1 MFMSGCNFLKVNQ
14 AEGKFFPL
22 HACTT
27 VSLLDTDHQWPQGDV
42 QVLAI
47 SHVPQAGWGPHL
59 CLIFCGQHKHRQPGG
74 VGAISARR
82 LYVVHF
88 KIMSPEERKRKG
100 PCARKRSVYAIFF
113 FCLFI
118 NTRMGRTFAHQF
130 GLITAERVGRLIIVR
145 LNCDLWPI
153 FILSIVEKD
162 GKHPLTHSHPPTYSH
177 THTHTELSVS
187 ISFLF
192 IWHSAYLSPW
202 CSSDWQVACWPSV
215 DFAVVSASRRGFSS
229 VSRSTPPL
237 HPPPPPA
244 PPPSAPLWCRC
255 LAQEESPWQRGIRPG

>member
-1 MFMSGCNFLKVNQ
+1 MYKYWPFHTSPRQ
-14 AEGKFFPL
+14 AEAPTSVWYSVGNTNTGSLEVSVPSAQDVCMWFISRLCPPRRGNGK
-22 HACTT
+22 
-27 VSLLDTDHQWPQGDV
+27 V
-42 QVLAI
+42 
-47 SHVPQAGWGPHL
+47 HVPGRGLFMPFFFLFVYKYTYGPHL
-59 CLIFCGQHKHRQPGG
+59 RTPVWFNYCGKGWAFNYCASKLWSLAHFYSVNSRE
-74 VGAISARR
+74 RR
-82 LYVVHF
+82 ET
-88 KIMSPEERKRKG
+88 P
-100 PCARKRSVYAIFF
+100 
-113 FCLFI
+113 
-118 NTRMGRTFAHQF
+118 
-130 GLITAERVGRLIIVR
+130 
-145 LNCDLWPI
+145 
-153 FILSIVEKD
+153 
-162 GKHPLTHSHPPTYSH
+162 THSLTSTHLLTH

>member
-1 MFMSGCNFLKVNQ
+1 M
-14 AEGKFFPL
+14 

-27 VSLLDTDHQWPQGDV
+27 VSLLDTAHQWPQGDV

-113 FCLFI
+113 CLFVYKY
-118 NTRMGRTFAHQF
+118 TYGPHLRTPVWFNYCGKGWAFNYCASKLWSLAHF
-130 GLITAERVGRLIIVR
+130 YSVNSRERRET
-145 LNCDLWPI
+145 P
-153 FILSIVEKD
+153 
-162 GKHPLTHSHPPTYSH
+162 THSLTSTHLL
-177 THTHTELSVS
+177 THTHTLSCQ
-187 ISFLF
+187 FLF
-192 IWHSAYLSPW
+192 LFFLFDIDISPW

-215 DFAVVSASRRGFSS
+215 DFAVVSVSRRGFSS